1 MPKIKNAK
9 ILILATDGFEQSEL
23 DVPREKLKAVAQLVH
38 VAAPK
43 ERKEKQSIMGWR
55 DHDWGDPAAPKE
67 RKEKQ
72 SIMGWR
78 DHDWG
83 DPVPV
88 DVELSDASTSLY
100 DAIVLPGGQMNP
112 DTLRKNPEAL
122 ALIKAFLAEG
132 KVVAAICH
140 APWLLIEAN
149 AVRGRRAT
157 SYDSIKTDMINAGAN
172 WLDEPVVADQG
183 IVTSRNPG
191 DLEAFVAKIIEEVE
205 EGKHERAVLAA

>member
-43 ERKEKQSIMGWR
+43 DRKDKKSIKGWK
-55 DHDWGDPAAPKE
+55 DGDWG
-67 RKEKQ
+67 
-72 SIMGWR
+72 
-78 DHDWG
+78 G
-83 DPVPV
+83 DVAV
-88 DVELSDASTSLY
+88 DAELSEVSASFY
-100 DAIVLPGGQMNP
+100 DALVLPGGQINP
-112 DTLRKNPEAL
+112 DKLRADAAAVE
-122 ALIKAFLAEG
+122 LIKSFLADG

-149 AVRGRRAT
+149 GVRGRKAT
-157 SYDSIKTDMINAGAN
+157 SYGSIKTDMINAGAN
-172 WLDEPVVADQG
+172 WVDEAVVADQG

-191 DLEAFVAKIIEEVE
+191 DLDAFVAKIIEEIE

>member
-23 DVPREKLKAVAQLVH
+23 EVPREKLKAVAQLVH

-43 ERKEKQSIMGWR
+43 ERKQKDAIVGWQKR
-55 DHDWGDPAAPKE
+55 DWGSPVKVDAE
-67 RKEKQ
+67 L
-72 SIMGWR
+72 
-78 DHDWG
+78 G
-83 DPVPV
+83 DV
-88 DVELSDASTSLY
+88 STSLY
-100 DAIVLPGGQMNP
+100 DALILPGGQMNP
-112 DTLRKNPEAL
+112 DSLRQNPEAMK
-122 ALIKAFLAEG
+122 LIKGFLAEG

-149 AVRGRRAT
+149 AIRGRKAT
-157 SYDSIKTDMINAGAN
+157 SYSSIKTDMINAGAN
-172 WLDEPVVADQG
+172 WVDEPVVADQG

-191 DLEAFVAKIIEEVE
+191 DLDAFVAKIIEEIE

>member
-23 DVPREKLKAVAQLVH
+23 DVPREKLKTVAQLVH

-43 ERKEKQSIMGWR
+43 ERKKKDSITGWQN
-55 DHDWGDPAAPKE
+55 HDWGK
-67 RKEKQ
+67 
-72 SIMGWR
+72 
-78 DHDWG
+78 
-83 DPVPV
+83 PVPV
-88 DVELSDASTSLY
+88 DVELSEASTSLY

-149 AVRGRRAT
+149 AIRGRRAT
-157 SYDSIKTDMINAGAN
+157 SYDSIKTDMVNAGAN
-172 WLDEPVVADQG
+172 WVDEPVVADQG

-191 DLEAFVAKIIEEVE
+191 DLEAFVAKIIEEIE
-205 EGKHERAVLAA
+205 EGRHERAVLAA